1 MVKLC
6 FYVPV
11 DAAEHVKA
19 AVFASG
25 AGTIGNYES
34 CCWQVEGQGQFK
46 PLAGA
51 QPAIGQVDQL
61 ETVAE
66 VKIEMVCTD
75 RQIKTAVKAL
85 IAAHPYEEPA
95 YHFWQV
101 QTLDDLA

>member
-25 AGTIGNYES
+25 AGTIGNYDS
-34 CCWQVEGQGQFK
+34 CCWQVVGQGQFK
-46 PLAGA
+46 PVAGA

-61 ETVAE
+61 ETVTE

-75 RQIKTAVKAL
+75 EQIKAAVKAL
-85 IAAHPYEEPA
+85 LAAHPYEEPA